1 MCKVIQTDPNI
12 LGGIP
17 TFRGTRVPIK
27 TFFDYIE
34 GGESINEFI
43 DDFPTVTK
51 QDILILL
58 DSLKSDV
65 ISKKAA

>member
-1 MCKVIQTDPNI
+1 MCEVIQINQNI

-27 TFFDYIE
+27 TLFDYIK
-34 GGESINEFI
+34 GGESINEFM
-43 DDFPTVTK
+43 DDFPTVDK

-58 DSLKSDV
+58 ESLKSDV
-65 ISKKAA
+65 ISKKVA